1 MRELEIA
8 LSRQARGMGLT
19 ARQEKLIAEQRAP
32 RVEKAAVEAAKKKVA
47 VGDVTKEVEQL
58 FRDGLL
64 VDLNIGAWTGLVKN
78 TKEDL
83 GIDPGAELPE
93 YVVGLGMKRL
103 CPDELAKTWMY
114 HAQRART
121 ILYSYSFTRFPLSGG
136 AFVPAKALPAI
147 IEKLEAEKGL
157 FDEAW
162 HDMIADFD
170 NMRDTFIRNA
180 PREHRP
186 TLEKI
191 YPSKAEVIGRF
202 YFTYSAYTV
211 DLPKRIAGLKVEE
224 EQKAMARFRTELD
237 KRVEGFLEESVK
249 TLRAK
254 AADIC
259 ATVIDNVRSG
269 KTVSQTNITTLSEYI
284 DRFRSLNFV
293 GDREMESR
301 LTKLQHDLL
310 DGIDLDDLK
319 AKGGDKGLREA
330 LAAACDDIRQ
340 AAENVSD
347 VSAVTGGYRRRIVL

>member
-1 MRELEIA
+1 MSRELDIA
-8 LSRQARGMGLT
+8 QRRQARGMGLT
-19 ARQEKLIAEQRAP
+19 KRQEKLLLLETRQ
-32 RVEKAAVEAAKKKVA
+32 KTAVEVAKKTA

-83 GIDPGAELPE
+83 GIDVGAELPE

-103 CPDELAKTWMY
+103 CPDALASSWMT
-114 HAQRART
+114 HVSRARA

-136 AFVPAKALPAI
+136 AFVPAKALPTI
-147 IEKLEAEKGL
+147 IEKLEEQKAL
-157 FDEAW
+157 FNVAW
-162 HDMIADFD
+162 QTMIADFD

-180 PREHRP
+180 PREHRSA
-186 TLEKI
+186 LEKI
-191 YPSKAEVIGRF
+191 YPSKAEVEGRF

-211 DLPKRIAGLKVEE
+211 DLPKKIAGLKVEA
-224 EQKAMARFRTELD
+224 EQEAMNRFRGELD
-237 KRVEGFLEESVK
+237 KRINGFLEESVK

-284 DRFRSLNFV
+284 DRFRSLNYV
-293 GDREMESR
+293 GDKDMESR
-301 LTKLQHDLL
+301 LTKLQRDIL